1 MTVGVSIRPS
11 STCANFNTL
20 STVLRQTRGSDERAT
35 RFAPAII
42 EAAYYWTKVADQWE
56 DVFLEMRNRSHF
68 IAWEGA
74 GGDGCDSEPALT
86 YR

>member
-1 MTVGVSIRPS
+1 MLP
-11 STCANFNTL
+11 TL
-20 STVLRQTRGSDERAT
+20 SHIHAWDTEHL
-35 RFAPAII
+35 I

-86 YR
+86 YRSSVA

>member
-1 MTVGVSIRPS
+1 MICAANEAGVIAADPVAYPRLGHR
-11 STCANFNTL
+11 TL
-20 STVLRQTRGSDERAT
+20 
-35 RFAPAII
+35 I

>member
-1 MTVGVSIRPS
+1 MLP
-11 STCANFNTL
+11 TL
-20 STVLRQTRGSDERAT
+20 SHIRAWDT
-35 RFAPAII
+35 EHLI